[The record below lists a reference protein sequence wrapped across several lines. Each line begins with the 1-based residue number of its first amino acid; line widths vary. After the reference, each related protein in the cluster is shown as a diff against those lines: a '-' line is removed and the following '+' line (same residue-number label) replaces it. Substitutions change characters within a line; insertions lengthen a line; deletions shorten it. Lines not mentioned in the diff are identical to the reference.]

1 LNTVTAAK
9 ACFFETS
16 LTIRILKPLRC
27 NGILLGKSPLNPL
40 QNVHGTRQRKKNMR
54 RRGKKDIFL
63 NNEAPDLK
71 LNHTIAVLIPGSPD
85 GED

>member
-1 LNTVTAAK
+1 
-9 ACFFETS
+9 
-16 LTIRILKPLRC
+16 
-27 NGILLGKSPLNPL
+27 
-40 QNVHGTRQRKKNMR
+40 MR